1 MGTSEKKALLTNH
14 NYRAKMST
22 VSRKETPGWW
32 IYPAASLLY
41 EDYLGFIAR
50 YNIE

>member
-1 MGTSEKKALLTNH
+1 
-14 NYRAKMST
+14 MST
-22 VSRKETPGWW
+22 VSKKKETPGWW
-32 IYPAASLLY
+32 IYPTATLLY